1 MNARPTTVSA
11 LLLLLLSWCMQAME
25 SVPDDHTSLNRQFL
39 EERMR
44 DQMEEVVLTQRR
56 RWGSAKK

>member
-1 MNARPTTVSA
+1 MVGMMHT
-11 LLLLLLSWCMQAME
+11 QAME
-25 SVPDDHTSLNRQFL
+25 SVPHDHTRLNRQFL

-56 RWGSAKK
+56 RWGTRKMNNQHK